1 MQTKTTTTTTPE
13 PKPDA
18 QPVQAAIPARPNLG
32 APASAWADYHAAI
45 SAAGIRFQDKLDAD
59 FVAKAQPVQAETAEA
74 MSLRMNSPQGLA
86 EFDRMTAEERE
97 AQSAAYEA
105 ALAREAFTAEAAR
118 MRAKA
123 QPMQIIIT
131 FRPLA
136 AFISAPPPQVVTG
149 DEEFLTAVTAAVKDN
164 PSVGSVSVPE

>member
-1 MQTKTTTTTTPE
+1 MQIKTTTTTTPA

-18 QPVQAAIPARPNLG
+18 QPVQAAYIAEDYHSARLHGSYANAAEIAEAL
-32 APASAWADYHAAI
+32 ASAADLSHEVRGMWLAA
-45 SAAGIRFQDKLDAD
+45 SAK
-59 FVAKAQPVQAETAEA
+59 
-74 MSLRMNSPQGLA
+74 
-86 EFDRMTAEERE
+86 
-97 AQSAAYEA
+97 
-105 ALAREAFTAEAAR
+105 